1 MKKNKAVI
9 KKKSVCKGC
18 KYNVKHC
25 TLTVFR
31 NTCDYLAQTGHS
43 RIVVE
48 RENGGV
54 KANSCICYEAGR
66 HQDHG
71 KQPINIKK
79 VR

>member
-1 MKKNKAVI
+1 MKKKKKAVI

-54 KANSCICYEAGR
+54 KADSCICYEAGR
-66 HQDHG
+66 YQDHG
-71 KQPINIKK
+71 KQPMHIKK
-79 VR
+79 